1 MMNGYGGYGGYGMHG
16 NFVGGF
22 FPMTMIFN
30 LVVLIALIVVGV
42 KLYKKYVSGT
52 DKSKI
57 FSILDEKYASG
68 EITEEEYI
76 KRRTILSNKKK
87 K

>member
-1 MMNGYGGYGGYGMHG
+1 MMNGYGGYGMQGGFG
-16 NFVGGF
+16 GGF
-22 FPMTMIFN
+22 FPMAMICN
-30 LVVLIALIVVGV
+30 LVILIALIVVGV

-52 DKSKI
+52 DKSKV

-87 K
+87 R

>member
-1 MMNGYGGYGGYGMHG
+1 MMNGYGGYGMRGSFG
-16 NFVGGF
+16 GGF

-52 DKSKI
+52 DKSKV
-57 FSILDEKYASG
+57 FNILDEKYASG

-87 K
+87 R

>member
-1 MMNGYGGYGGYGMHG
+1 MMNGYGGYGMHG
-16 NFVGGF
+16 GFGGGI
-22 FPMTMIFN
+22 FPITMIFN

-87 K
+87 R

>member
-1 MMNGYGGYGGYGMHG
+1 MMNGYGGYGMHG
-16 NFVGGF
+16 SFGGGF
-22 FPMTMIFN
+22 FPITMIFN

-57 FSILDEKYASG
+57 FAILDEKYASG
-68 EITEEEYI
+68 DITEEEYI

-87 K
+87 R

>member
-16 NFVGGF
+16 NFGGGF
-22 FPMTMIFN
+22 FPMTMIFD
-30 LVVLIALIVVGV
+30 LVVLIAIIVVGV

-87 K
+87 R